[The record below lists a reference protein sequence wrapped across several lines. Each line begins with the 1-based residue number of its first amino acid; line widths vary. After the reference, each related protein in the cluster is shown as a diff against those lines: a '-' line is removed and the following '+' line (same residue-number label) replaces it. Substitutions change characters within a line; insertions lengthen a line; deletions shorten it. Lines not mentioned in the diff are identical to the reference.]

1 MILKKLLSVALV
13 AALVVSGSLPALAF
27 NSDDFAD
34 ESERV
39 EFPPNL
45 FLPTIGGCTWSM
57 VRNFGLGSVNGNITL
72 PGGGGTYYP
81 GGSYW
86 AGENRETDQELTR
99 DILAQCLG
107 VAAPQITLIYSYGA
121 GDPFNSNY
129 GDDTIVGFA
138 FSVNQTVSWTDTLGT
153 SHQLQENT
161 PYAFQIGVDGISA
174 SNTAAPANTAPVAN
188 AGADQTVA
196 SAASVTLDGTSSSD
210 ADSDALTY
218 TWSQTSGT
226 SVTLSSTTAAQPTFT
241 APTLAVGDAD
251 AELVFSLTV
260 NDGTVNSSADTVTIT
275 VEAPSPTPATAFAD
289 NEEEIREVIQSEA
302 ARSLRSTVSANQRMV
317 RDART
322 RFIECGQVTDEDGC
336 LGGRNDVA
344 FDVDGSFV
352 LRNETLSTS
361 GTFFQQ
367 TGNYEGTQRRL
378 FFGDFDV
385 QHDGDT
391 GSTTATLTGRM
402 AWEQMVSD
410 RTMLGY
416 FIGGELAYS
425 NIDGAFEGDQDRIG
439 ATIGAYAVHQLAE
452 QVYLDGFLTV
462 GAGRNNLEMANDVLA
477 LESDYTTRTATIG
490 AALSGVYDY
499 SSYEFR
505 PELAFTYGRTWI
517 GNVAFTGRA
526 YGLVDDTLSL
536 DAGDVSIG
544 TLILRPEVVWG
555 LDADTLAES
564 HTRFSFAPRL
574 ICESVDAGAVR
585 EDCGG
590 GVELGLSSVSED
602 GLSEFTARVLADRI
616 GNSNRSSF
624 AINLEHRF

>member
-1 MILKKLLSVALV
+1 MLKKLLSIALV
-13 AALVVSGSLPALAF
+13 AALVMFAQDAQSQENNSENGTIYICPVIGGGFPSETLAACSGETPLYTYTYQRIVTTSTAYATEY
-27 NSDDFAD
+27 ATYTQ
-34 ESERV
+34 ET
-39 EFPPNL
+39 
-45 FLPTIGGCTWSM
+45 FLPSIFNIISSHAFSSDAGTPYNLSTVIPYCSPMPCSFTNFLDDNGTGLFIGD
-57 VRNFGLGSVNGNITL
+57 GLVAEFRDPNGNIGIDWDSTFRDNL
-72 PGGGGTYYP
+72 LGGGTFYFYRVQ
-81 GGSYW
+81 GG
-86 AGENRETDQELTR
+86 
-99 DILAQCLG
+99 DI
-107 VAAPQITLIYSYGA
+107 
-121 GDPFNSNY
+121 
-129 GDDTIVGFA
+129 
-138 FSVNQTVSWTDTLGT
+138 
-153 SHQLQENT
+153 
-161 PYAFQIGVDGISA
+161 
-174 SNTAAPANTAPVAN
+174 PAV
-188 AGADQTVA
+188 
-196 SAASVTLDGTSSSD
+196 D
-210 ADSDALTY
+210 AD
-218 TWSQTSGT
+218 TSE
-226 SVTLSSTTAAQPTFT
+226 P
-241 APTLAVGDAD
+241 DAD
-251 AELVFSLTV
+251 TSEPI
-260 NDGTVNSSADTVTIT
+260 D
-275 VEAPSPTPATAFAD
+275 
-289 NEEEIREVIQSEA
+289 EIREVIQGEA

-322 RFIECGQVTDEDGC
+322 RFIECGQVTDEDAC

-344 FDVDGSFV
+344 FDMDGSFV
-352 LRNETLSTS
+352 LRDETLSTS
-361 GTFFQQ
+361 GTFFEQ

-452 QVYLDGFLTV
+452 QVYLDGFLTA

-505 PELAFTYGRTWI
+505 PDLAFTYGRTWI
-517 GNVAFTGRA
+517 GNVDFT
-526 YGLVDDTLSL
+526 YGLVGDTLSL

-590 GVELGLSSVSED
+590 GVELGLSIVSED